1 MYRLVRLIPVLVL
14 IAAACGGGKTT
25 TSTPTTP
32 TPTPTPTPPSITLS
46 APTAIGPL
54 SGTTVTPRPT
64 FRVSNTTKTGNA
76 GAITYLF
83 EASDSSAFSNIVFSA
98 TNTEGVNDTGYV
110 VDKDLPVG
118 TLYWRATAKDA
129 TNNVSSSPS
138 AVQTITVRAWTQAE
152 TIANQLGVVLW
163 PGTQPP
169 GDPGHAAMGTPG
181 FFGVGWQP
189 QTLIYPVTGQPFQ
202 SPDMEQL
209 RYFDLWDR
217 GMDPEK
223 DDCVGWMN
231 SHGYGRSDGTN
242 PQWYP
247 GPEKAV
253 MGFKFV
259 YIAARGTVTRNGTWD
274 IVVRLE

>member
-1 MYRLVRLIPVLVL
+1 MYRFVRPVPVAALL
-14 IAAACGGGKTT
+14 AAAACGSSNH

-32 TPTPTPTPPSITLS
+32 TPAPTPTPPSITLS
-46 APTAIGPL
+46 APTPIGPL

-98 TNTEGVNDTGYV
+98 TNTEGVNETGYI

-118 TLYWRATAKDA
+118 ALYWRATAKDA
-129 TNNVSSSPS
+129 TNNVSSSAS

-169 GDPGHAAMGTPG
+169 GDPGHATMGTPG

-189 QTLIYPVTGQPFQ
+189 QTLFYSVSGVSFQ
-202 SPDMEQL
+202 SPDIEQL

-217 GMDPEK
+217 GMDPANSTA
-223 DDCVGWMN
+223 WMKAN
-231 SHGYGRSDGTN
+231 GYPTDAL
-242 PQWYP
+242 WYP

-253 MGFKFV
+253 MGFKYV
-259 YIAARGTVTRNGTWD
+259 YIAARGKVTSNGTWD